1 MKVMVWI
8 IAILV
13 FLVALIFLS
22 VSEAQKYGGSLEP
35 WEMAMPFIIM
45 IAICL
50 VICFVIHVIKVD
62 KKEKEKEEREK
73 QEREARIEREKQEA
87 KAIIARKI
95 KSEQRVVGLVNS
107 STATS
112 KMLIDRV
119 ATAKSAID
127 SAERNYADGAF
138 DPFWDDVESAVTS
151 LALFNAGV
159 KQITEYSEK
168 YKMEIQAL
176 GSVPAVFDWD
186 KAVDIPDAKLIA
198 DRLREIVR
206 TAQKDPTF
214 AMIYEQRKTNQLL
227 SIGFANLA
235 QALNEIAWRIDEST
249 STLSMSISDLSQ
261 VVSETSAKEIE
272 AGREDSQAIVK
283 GTQAIKGQIE
293 SDAKTRQAHEE
304 KEMETLTDMQK
315 AYRRVHRDELEH
327 KI

>member
-1 MKVMVWI
+1 MWVLGL
-8 IAILV
+8 IALV
-13 FLVALIFLS
+13 LVIYLLT
-22 VSEAQKYGGSLEP
+22 
-35 WEMAMPFIIM
+35 FIIYFWYFTLPA
-45 IAICL
+45 IA
-50 VICFVIHVIKVD
+50 VVCFVVYSFRKMAKND
-62 KKEKEKEEREK
+62 KEMEEKIERERQKREQEK
-73 QEREARIEREKQEA
+73 QEKE
-87 KAIIARKI
+87 AIIARKI
-95 KSEQRVVGLVNS
+95 KSEQKVVELVNS
-107 STATS
+107 SAATS

-138 DPFWDDVESAVTS
+138 DPFWDDVEWAVTS
-151 LALFNAGV
+151 LARFDSGV
-159 KQITEYSEK
+159 KEITEYSAQ
-168 YKMEIQAL
+168 YKAEIQTL
-176 GSVPAVFDWD
+176 GSVPAVFDWN
-186 KAVDIPDAKLIA
+186 KAVDIPDAKSVA
-198 DRLREIVR
+198 NRLREIVR
-206 TAQKDPTF
+206 TAQKSPWF
-214 AMIYEQRKTNQLL
+214 AVIYQQRKTNQLL

-304 KEMETLTDMQK
+304 KEMETLTDLQK